1 MVALTLVVARTRL
14 GKAMRATAFD
24 REAAAMMGIDVDRVI
39 ASTFFI
45 GSVLAGAAGVMFGL
59 MFSQIFH
66 FMGFLA
72 GLKGFTAAVVGG
84 IGSIPGAML
93 GGLLVGLV
101 EAFAQGYLGGQWSDV
116 TRLRNPDRR
125 PARPADR
132 APRRSRDPEGLMD
145 HDSTDQPPESPPSPI
160 ARASASTNGS
170 RRSSSA
176 RSARGR
182 RRRWLSGSGRS
193 VTPGVQLALVV
204 VAAALVPLW
213 LSDGDLFNYGIFVL
227 LYVLLGLGLNVVVG
241 FAGLLDLGYVAFF
254 GFGAYFYA
262 LLSSDHYGI
271 HWPAIVAIP
280 VVVAATSLLGLFL
293 GVPSRRLLGDY
304 LAIVTLFFGQA
315 FVVFV
320 NASNPQVAGKGLTGG
335 PNGIADIDPVSF
347 FGYEFTTRTQQY
359 CYCCSQQA
367 SSSSSGSTS

>member
-1 MVALTLVVARTRL
+1 
-14 GKAMRATAFD
+14 
-24 REAAAMMGIDVDRVI
+24 MGIDVDRVI

-45 GSVLAGAAGVMFGL
+45 GSVLAGAAGIMFGL

-101 EAFAQGYLGGQWSDV
+101 EAFAPGLPRRTVVRCDG
-116 TRLRNPDRR
+116 LRHPYRR
-125 PARPADR
+125 APRPADR
-132 APRRSRDPEGLMD
+132 APRRPRDPEGLMN
-145 HDSTDQPPESPPSPI
+145 HDPADQPPGPTPI
-160 ARASASTNGS
+160 ARRVGVDEWVAQVDQRTERPTG
-170 RRSSSA
+170 
-176 RSARGR
+176 
-182 RRRWLSGSGRS
+182 LSGLAQRVGRV

-280 VVVAATSLLGLFL
+280 LVVVATSLLGS
-293 GVPSRRLLGDY
+293 SRR
-304 LAIVTLFFGQA
+304 
-315 FVVFV
+315 
-320 NASNPQVAGKGLTGG
+320 
-335 PNGIADIDPVSF
+335 PVPPA
-347 FGYEFTTRTQQY
+347 TR
-359 CYCCSQQA
+359 
-367 SSSSSGSTS
+367 

>member
-1 MVALTLVVARTRL
+1 
-14 GKAMRATAFD
+14 
-24 REAAAMMGIDVDRVI
+24 
-39 ASTFFI
+39 
-45 GSVLAGAAGVMFGL
+45 
-59 MFSQIFH
+59 
-66 FMGFLA
+66 
-72 GLKGFTAAVVGG
+72 
-84 IGSIPGAML
+84 
-93 GGLLVGLV
+93 
-101 EAFAQGYLGGQWSDV
+101 
-116 TRLRNPDRR
+116 
-125 PARPADR
+125 
-132 APRRSRDPEGLMD
+132 MD
-145 HDSTDQPPESPPSPI
+145 HDPTDQPPEGPPPDRPRVGVDEWVAQVEQRTERPTGLGGLAQQI
-160 ARASASTNGS
+160 GKV
-170 RRSSSA
+170 
-176 RSARGR
+176 
-182 RRRWLSGSGRS
+182 L
-193 VTPGVQLALVV
+193 TPGVQLALAV

-280 VVVAATSLLGLFL
+280 IVVVATSLLGLFL

-359 CYCCSQQA
+359 ALLLAAGVVDTRRAPLPERVTDGARLACA
-367 SSSSSGSTS
+367 P